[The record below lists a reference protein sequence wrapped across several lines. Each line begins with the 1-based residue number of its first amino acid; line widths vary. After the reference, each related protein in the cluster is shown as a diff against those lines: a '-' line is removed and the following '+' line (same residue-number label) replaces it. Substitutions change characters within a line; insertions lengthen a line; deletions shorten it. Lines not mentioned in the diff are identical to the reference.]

1 MFEITF
7 YVTSIYILFGLVF
20 WEIIRVNDEQ
30 FKKEWAIHSW
40 EYKAVLVVYW
50 LPLLVCGTYAAIR
63 DWIDK

>member
-1 MFEITF
+1 MLIF

-30 FKKEWAIHSW
+30 FKREWTIHSW
-40 EYKAVLVVYW
+40 GYKAVLVIYW

>member
-1 MFEITF
+1 MFEIIF

-20 WEIIRVNDEQ
+20 WEIIQANDKQ
-30 FKKEWAIHSW
+30 FKKEWRRWRWDCNAI
-40 EYKAVLVVYW
+40 LIIFW